1 MLSEVYK
8 RRLQELSGEVLS
20 EKLASVDDDVEML
33 YAKYFEKDIK
43 ELERTGVITDEMFLP
58 AETNTAMLR
67 SPEAVEANN
76 LNMCII
82 NINSGSNFYFPDR
95 KMISISINVNAIDYV
110 KQHDGN
116 LKRAI
121 DYLDDEMHIRN
132 LSVDF
137 TEERVKGTIHHEL
150 AHWIDDTMHNSHIKN
165 SLRKARESGQKQLFS
180 IPVNASKMEIHAQ
193 MHNIKQLHN
202 KYSSSWDTL
211 SFMDMINLSPPLI
224 IVHSQLPDSVK
235 KTWIRD
241 LKTRMHR
248 EGLLG
253 KNMVNSAISESVEDN
268 IKYMIASSPQIIK
281 VIDVENN
288 VENSLNEARKLVRG
302 LIGELLDEH
311 WACLNEEF
319 DPFSH
324 LEADSEE
331 DIDPDEDCLL
341 TISQPNS
348 KLGQIQAP
356 SLSLPA
362 GYSCPFAKVCK
373 SLAHRH
379 GKKAFGGKAIKD
391 YGDVRCYAASAE
403 VSYPTVRRMRWRNY
417 DLLMSVGKKGG
428 AQAMADLLVRSLRHY
443 EQNNGAIR
451 VFRIHDSG
459 DFFSPDYLDAWIE
472 CAKAMPGVLFYAYTK
487 SLSFWANRKSEI
499 PKNLRL
505 IASEGG
511 KEDELIGKEG
521 FRRSVIVK
529 DSGEAIQRNLNID
542 VNDFLAAFGDKD
554 FALLLHGVQ
563 SAESGQT
570 RQSFANSKIIKN
582 AASKFHTSPEKI
594 EKLIKLYID

>member
-1 MLSEVYK
+1 MFYHGSAHKINQFVDEFVGDQEATDQEGPGIYFTSSEANAAGYGRYVYSVELK
-8 RRLQELSGEVLS
+8 PKKLVSTKNGRSAPANQLEWLIKQAPDWEMTAENWNENPSVGVKKAVRDIIDANESPKDQFTQVWYDFYKYAPVLYVRNMVKLGYDGFAIEELSSL
-20 EKLASVDDDVEML
+20 LA
-33 YAKYFEKDIK
+33 
-43 ELERTGVITDEMFLP
+43 G
-58 AETNTAMLR
+58 
-67 SPEAVEANN
+67 
-76 LNMCII
+76 
-82 NINSGSNFYFPDR
+82 
-95 KMISISINVNAIDYV
+95 
-110 KQHDGN
+110 
-116 LKRAI
+116 
-121 DYLDDEMHIRN
+121 
-132 LSVDF
+132 
-137 TEERVKGTIHHEL
+137 
-150 AHWIDDTMHNSHIKN
+150 
-165 SLRKARESGQKQLFS
+165 
-180 IPVNASKMEIHAQ
+180 
-193 MHNIKQLHN
+193 
-202 KYSSSWDTL
+202 
-211 SFMDMINLSPPLI
+211 
-224 IVHSQLPDSVK
+224 
-235 KTWIRD
+235 
-241 LKTRMHR
+241 
-248 EGLLG
+248 
-253 KNMVNSAISESVEDN
+253 EDN
-268 IKYMIASSPQIIK
+268 ITHMIVYNPQIIK

-331 DIDPDEDCLL
+331 DIDP
-341 TISQPNS
+341 
-348 KLGQIQAP
+348 
-356 SLSLPA
+356 
-362 GYSCPFAKVCK
+362 SCPFAKVCK
-373 SLAHRH
+373 SLTHRH

-403 VSYPTVRRMRWRNY
+403 VAYPTVRRMRWRNY

-582 AASKFHTSPEKI
+582 AASKFHTSPGKI

>member
-1 MLSEVYK
+1 MFYHGSAHKINQFVDEFVGAQDATDQQGPGIYFTSSEANAAGYGRYVYSV
-8 RRLQELSGEVLS
+8 ELSPK
-20 EKLASVDDDVEML
+20 KLVSTKNGRNAPANQLEWLIKQAPDWEMT
-33 YAKYFEKDIK
+33 AQNWNENAAI
-43 ELERTGVITDEMFLP
+43 GVKK
-58 AETNTAMLR
+58 
-67 SPEAVEANN
+67 AV
-76 LNMCII
+76 
-82 NINSGSNFYFPDR
+82 
-95 KMISISINVNAIDYV
+95 
-110 KQHDGN
+110 
-116 LKRAI
+116 RAI
-121 DYLDDEMHIRN
+121 IDANESPSEQFMEVWY
-132 LSVDF
+132 DF
-137 TEERVKGTIHHEL
+137 YKYT
-150 AHWIDDTMHNSHIKN
+150 
-165 SLRKARESGQKQLFS
+165 
-180 IPVNASKMEIHAQ
+180 PV
-193 MHNIKQLHN
+193 L
-202 KYSSSWDTL
+202 Y
-211 SFMDMINLSPPLI
+211 
-224 IVHSQLPDSVK
+224 V
-235 KTWIRD
+235 R
-241 LKTRMHR
+241 
-248 EGLLG
+248 
-253 KNMVNSAISESVEDN
+253 NMVKLGYDGFVIEGMSSFLTGEDN
-268 IKYMIASSPQIIK
+268 ITHMVVFNPQIIK
-281 VIDVENN
+281 VIDMVDNR
-288 VENSLNEARKLVRG
+288 ENSINEARKLVRG
-302 LIGELLDEH
+302 LISELLDEH

-324 LEADSEE
+324 LDVDSEE

-379 GKKAFGGKAIKD
+379 GKKAFSGKAIKD
-391 YGDVRCYAASAE
+391 YGDVRCYVASAE
-403 VSYPTVRRMRWRNY
+403 VAYPAVRKMRWRNY

-428 AQAMADLLVRSLRHY
+428 AQAMADLIVRSLRHY
-443 EQNNGAIR
+443 EQNHGAVR

-459 DFFSPDYLDAWIE
+459 DFFSLDYLDAWIE

-521 FRRSVIVK
+521 FRKSVIVK
-529 DSGEAIQRNLNID
+529 DSGEAIKRNLNID

-570 RQSFANSKIIKN
+570 KQSFANSKIIKN

>member
-1 MLSEVYK
+1 MLSEAYK

-95 KMISISINVNAIDYV
+95 NMISISININAIDYV

-253 KNMVNSAISESVEDN
+253 KNMVNNAISESAKKKLKTLSEWGLVGDETYSDEYVGATIRVEDN
-268 IKYMIASSPQIIK
+268 AVEILDWNSKENGHGGTMISLKRLKKKYGK
-281 VIDVENN
+281 D
-288 VENSLNEARKLVRG
+288 LVAVDCGYPGEPSYTYWSHMCKKG
-302 LIGELLDEH
+302 LIVGFYDDNNTYHSFEDVRNESEGKREVIIDEATDKRVEYWSDAIEIAERLYGVNIDPNNYLGGGFWGVAFDVGNGDVVKITEDPEEADKSGELVGVTSKRMADIYSVDRLESNKYAIWQEKLEALPYFYDDAYENFLLYLSDFLGRGVGSGIVSDFLRKGKNEQFIDFLELHMDVSNNYSPIDIYVELLDI
-311 WACLNEEF
+311 AK
-319 DPFSH
+319 
-324 LEADSEE
+324 EASDKGVYLE
-331 DIDPDEDCLL
+331 DIHEGNLGLKNGKLAIFD
-341 TISQPNS
+341 IS
-348 KLGQIQAP
+348 
-356 SLSLPA
+356 
-362 GYSCPFAKVCK
+362 
-373 SLAHRH
+373 
-379 GKKAFGGKAIKD
+379 
-391 YGDVRCYAASAE
+391 
-403 VSYPTVRRMRWRNY
+403 
-417 DLLMSVGKKGG
+417 
-428 AQAMADLLVRSLRHY
+428 
-443 EQNNGAIR
+443 
-451 VFRIHDSG
+451 
-459 DFFSPDYLDAWIE
+459 
-472 CAKAMPGVLFYAYTK
+472 
-487 SLSFWANRKSEI
+487 
-499 PKNLRL
+499 
-505 IASEGG
+505 
-511 KEDELIGKEG
+511 
-521 FRRSVIVK
+521 
-529 DSGEAIQRNLNID
+529 
-542 VNDFLAAFGDKD
+542 
-554 FALLLHGVQ
+554 
-563 SAESGQT
+563 
-570 RQSFANSKIIKN
+570 
-582 AASKFHTSPEKI
+582 
-594 EKLIKLYID
+594 